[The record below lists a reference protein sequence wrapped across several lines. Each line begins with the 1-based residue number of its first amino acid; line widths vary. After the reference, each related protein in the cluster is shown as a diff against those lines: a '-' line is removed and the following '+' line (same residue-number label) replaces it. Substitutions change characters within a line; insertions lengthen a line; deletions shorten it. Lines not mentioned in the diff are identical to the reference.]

1 MCGELGSFWKESIV
15 TCVTV
20 VYLVIRADKDHGK
33 IESLGRDF
41 NEALELIIYL
51 GK

>member
-20 VYLVIRADKDHGK
+20 VYLVRRAEKDHEK
-33 IESLGRDF
+33 LNHLAETSTRIW
-41 NEALELIIYL
+41 N
-51 GK
+51 